1 MFEKMLFYQ
10 ALKLIPL
17 YCIKFLLQFKWPA
30 IALILFKAFFAVYCL
45 PWLIYNL
52 VEAPGSEA
60 NNNQSPIVFLTTW
73 SYVLLV
79 IYLFASLIDVLYMT
93 FK

>member
-1 MFEKMLFYQ
+1 MLFYQ
-10 ALKLIPL
+10 VLNIHVIPFSSVE
-17 YCIKFLLQFKWPA
+17 FLLQFKWPA

-45 PWLIYNL
+45 PWLIYHL

-60 NNNQSPIVFLTTW
+60 NNNQSPIVVLTTW